1 MAETR
6 PKTVLV
12 VDDDQDILSIVSLIL
27 EEEGFKVETAADGR
41 EGLEAVEQGMP
52 DLILLDMK
60 MPIMNGWEFAREF
73 HARYDNKVPIV
84 VLTAAEDAKKRAEEI
99 GAVGWIG
106 KPFDLDHVVSVVER
120 NVEKR

>member
-106 KPFDLDHVVSVVER
+106 KPFDLDHVVSVVEQ

>member
-60 MPIMNGWEFAREF
+60 MPIMNCWEFAREF

-106 KPFDLDHVVSVVER
+106 KPFDLDHVVRVVER